1 MLCRGK
7 KCTSRISITFDDKK
21 IKCVDGK
28 FKTNNLSIELDNKDN
43 YRVFHQHSEKMCLGT
58 VFNSYGSLQTVA
70 QANANECK
78 IIAHSQDC
86 PNLSDLDILLKQ
98 TKENRQKLAISQPGV
113 LKIEIHFN
121 IECFTGFSIQ
131 SKILPK

>member
-1 MLCRGK
+1 M
-7 KCTSRISITFDDKK
+7 
-21 IKCVDGK
+21 DGK
-28 FKTNNLSIELDNKDN
+28 FMSDNLQIELDNKDN

-78 IIAHSQDC
+78 VTAHSQDC
-86 PNLSDLDILLKQ
+86 PNMNDLDILLKR

-113 LKIEIHFN
+113 
-121 IECFTGFSIQ
+121 
-131 SKILPK
+131 SKF